1 MKTLEELKVERDEL
15 VNDYFFWISI
25 SNDEDILKEIVDDI
39 KHVEEIMKQLNN

>member
-39 KHVEEIMKQLNN
+39 KHVEELMRQLNN